1 MVRKF
6 LYGCIAVAVFMFSGG
21 RVFADSSVNLEKEVE
36 NLKERLTLLENK
48 PERENKGLLSDL
60 TRGGGITLV
69 LQNAQNANVSE
80 ESLYNG
86 KTPTA
91 ASYSVDLGFE
101 KTFNGQNKMF
111 IHLETGQGSI
121 ESQLDVF
128 SNVNGDSDES
138 GGVISV
144 TEAWYEHAFGSS
156 GFKMTLGKID
166 AGAVIDDNAYAND
179 ETEQFLGGIFINSPV
194 IDFPDD
200 NSFGVNAIFESEK
213 IDAAVEYVSADG
225 AWQDITKNIFISA
238 QINLKPGIIREKEGN
253 YRVYA
258 WTNTKKYTKWTDPSE
273 TDCSNYGFGI
283 SFDQQLNDYAGV
295 FARYGWEEGKV
306 YFDADPDTSGD
317 DVSLSHSWSA
327 GVQFK
332 PALLNCEDVFALA
345 CGQIV
350 PSSDYKE
357 ANGLK
362 GETENH
368 FEMYYKWQ
376 VSGYLSVTPDIHIIQ
391 NPFGNDASN
400 GDSTVFV
407 CGVRTQIRF

>member
-6 LYGCIAVAVFMFSGG
+6 LYGCIAVAVFMFSGSG
-21 RVFADSSVNLEKEVE
+21 VFADSSVNLEKELE

-60 TRGGGITLV
+60 TIGGGITFV
-69 LQNAQNANVSE
+69 LQNAQNANVAE
-80 ESLYNG
+80 DSLYNG
-86 KTPTA
+86 KTPTVA
-91 ASYSVDLGFE
+91 AYSVDLGFE
-101 KTFNGQNKMF
+101 KKFDEQNKMF

-121 ESQLDVF
+121 ESQLEVF

-138 GGVISV
+138 DAVISV
-144 TEAWYEHAFGSS
+144 TEAWYEHAFGTS
-156 GFKMTLGKID
+156 GFKMSFGKID

-179 ETEQFLGGIFINSPV
+179 ETEQFLGGIFVNSPV

-200 NSFGVNAIFESEK
+200 NSFGVNAAFESEK

-238 QINLKPGIIREKEGN
+238 QINFKPGLIYKKEGN

-258 WTNTKKYTKWTDPSE
+258 WTNTKQYTKWTDISDN
-273 TDCSNYGFGI
+273 DCKNYGFGI
-283 SFDQQLNDYAGV
+283 SFDQQLSGYAGV
-295 FARYGWEEGKV
+295 FARYGWEDGKV
-306 YFDADPDTSGD
+306 YFDSDPLTAGD
-317 DVSLSHSWSA
+317 DVSLSQSWSF
-327 GVQFK
+327 GLQLK
-332 PALLNCEDVFALA
+332 PSILNENDVFAVA

-350 PSSDYKE
+350 PSSDYKK

-376 VSGYLSVTPDIHIIQ
+376 VSDYLSVTPDIHIIQ

-400 GDSTVFV
+400 GDSTVYA
-407 CGVRTQIRF
+407 GGIRTQISF

>member
-21 RVFADSSVNLEKEVE
+21 VIFADSSVNLEKEIE
-36 NLKERLTLLENK
+36 SLKERLSLVEKQSGT
-48 PERENKGLLSDL
+48 ENKGLLSDFVI
-60 TRGGGITLV
+60 GGGITFV
-69 LQNAQNANVSE
+69 LQNAQNANASE
-80 ESLYNG
+80 DVLYNG

-101 KTFNGQNKMF
+101 KTFDEQNKMF

-121 ESQLDVF
+121 ESQLEVF
-128 SNVNGDSDES
+128 SGVNGDGDES
-138 GGVISV
+138 ASAIFV
-144 TEAWYEHAFGSS
+144 TEAWYERVFGAS
-156 GFKMTLGKID
+156 GFKMSFGKID

-179 ETEQFLGGIFINSPV
+179 ETEQFLGCIFVNSPV

-200 NSFGVNAIFESEK
+200 NSFGVNAAFESEK
-213 IDAAVEYVSADG
+213 IDAAVQYVSADG

-238 QINLKPGIIREKEGN
+238 QVNLKPGLIKEKEGN
-253 YRVYA
+253 YRFYA
-258 WTNTKKYTKWTDPSE
+258 WTNTKKYTKWMDLSE

-283 SFDQQLNDYAGV
+283 SFDQQLNDFAGV
-295 FARYGWEEGKV
+295 FARYGWDDGKV

-332 PALLNCEDVFALA
+332 PALLHCEDVFALA
-345 CGQIV
+345 FGQII

-357 ANGLK
+357 VNDLK

-368 FEMYYKWQ
+368 FEMYYKWH
-376 VSGYLSVTPDIHIIQ
+376 VNDYLSITPDIQIIQ

-407 CGVRTQIRF
+407 GGVRTQISF